1 MVRYIDSKVVSL
13 EEERSEV
20 LILTEICEGGTLLD
34 LLERHRF
41 RLSEVQIIAVMREIV
56 AGVKAMHQVGIAH
69 RDLKVENVLLQGS

>member
-1 MVRYIDSKVVSL
+1 M
-13 EEERSEV
+13 

-34 LLERHRF
+34 QLNRNRF

-69 RDLKVENVLLQGS
+69 RDLKVENVLLSGS

>member
-1 MVRYIDSKVVSL
+1 VVRYIDSKVVSL

-56 AGVKAMHQVGIAH
+56 AGVKAIHQVGIAH

>member
-1 MVRYIDSKVVSL
+1 MVSL

-56 AGVKAMHQVGIAH
+56 AGVKAIHQVGIAH